1 MSKELLTLIAL
12 WLTAIS
18 VITAVITA
26 ADKIKAKKGSRRISE
41 KTLIILALL
50 GGSAAEY
57 FTMRLIRHKTL
68 HKKFML
74 GLPLIIILQ
83 LAITVFVL
91 YSTLKSAT

>member
-1 MSKELLTLIAL
+1 MKNELMTAAML
-12 WLTAIS
+12 WLAGISLLTAI
-18 VITAVITA
+18 VTV
-26 ADKIKAKKGSRRISE
+26 ADKIKARNGSRRISE
-41 KTLIILALL
+41 KALFALALL
-50 GGSAAEY
+50 GGGAAEY

-83 LAITVFVL
+83 LIIAVFVL

>member
-1 MSKELLTLIAL
+1 MKKELLIAAAL
-12 WLTAIS
+12 WLAIIS
-18 VITAVITA
+18 LITVIATV

-50 GGSAAEY
+50 GGSVAEY

-68 HKKFML
+68 HKKFMV

-83 LAITVFVL
+83 LIIAVFVL

>member
-1 MSKELLTLIAL
+1 MKPELLIPVTL
-12 WLTAIS
+12 WLAGIS
-18 VITAVITA
+18 VITAAVTV

-41 KTLIILALL
+41 KTLTVLALL
-50 GGSAAEY
+50 GGSVAEY

-83 LAITVFVL
+83 LIIAVFVL